1 MTSTFDAQAI
11 PSDLVRRMQNRAP
24 DTGPDG
30 AAWLRGLPVIVAERL
45 SRWDLEVSGAAMNGH
60 NALVLPVMRDDVPLV
75 LKVSWPHREAEV
87 EHVGLRHWDGRGA
100 VRLVAAYP
108 PDHALLLEAL
118 RVGVDLESVEID
130 DACGVIGSLLGRL
143 HVDPPPTVPEFGDV
157 VADWIA
163 PLRSRPRTVPRR
175 WVDRALEIYDHKSFE
190 PRLLH
195 LDLHFQNVLA
205 ADREPWLAIDPKPV
219 AGPAGFDV
227 YPALR
232 NRVDEYGTGSTFQWQ
247 VRHRLE
253 IVADAAGMD
262 LDDAREWSLAH
273 AVLNAHEMAEEGWP
287 SLVSLHLALVKVL
300 AEP

>member
-1 MTSTFDAQAI
+1 VTSTFDAYAI
-11 PSDLVRRMQNRAP
+11 PPDLVRRMQDRAP

-30 AAWLRGLPVIVAERL
+30 ATWLRTLPAIMAQRL
-45 SRWDLEVSGAAMNGH
+45 AQWDLDVTGAAMNGH
-60 NALVLPVMRDDVPLV
+60 NALVVPVMRDGMALV
-75 LKVSWPHREAEV
+75 LKVSWPHCEAEV

-100 VRLVAAYP
+100 VRLIAAHP
-108 PDHALLLEAL
+108 SDHALLLEAL
-118 RVGVDLESVEID
+118 RAGVDLEPVEID
-130 DACGVIGSLLGRL
+130 DACSVIGSLLGRL

-163 PLRSRPRTVPRR
+163 PLRSYPRTVPRR
-175 WVDRALEIYDHKSFE
+175 WVDRALEIYEHRSFD

-232 NRVDEYGTGSTFQWQ
+232 NRVEEYGTGSTFQWQ
-247 VRHRLE
+247 VRRRFE
-253 IVADAAGMD
+253 IVAEAAGMD
-262 LDDAREWSLAH
+262 LDEARDWSLAH
-273 AVLNAHEMAEEGWP
+273 AVLNAHETAEEGWP

-300 AEP
+300 GEL